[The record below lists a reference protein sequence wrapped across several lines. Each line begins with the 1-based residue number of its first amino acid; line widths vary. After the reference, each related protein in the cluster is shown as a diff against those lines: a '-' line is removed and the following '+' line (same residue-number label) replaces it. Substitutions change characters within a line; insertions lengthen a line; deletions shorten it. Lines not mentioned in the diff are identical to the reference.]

1 MNFQNI
7 SPDKRISLFVKNIW
21 VFESVDRNL
30 KTNLPFFADGYPGLM
45 FQQTDNGLKVN
56 PHKKRMPVLFLYGQT
71 IRPIELEING
81 PYQLI
86 TFQLY
91 PFVLKSFFNITP
103 HTINDDCYDLQ
114 QLQEMNIPGLIQ
126 QLLSEKGIEKK
137 VESISFLL
145 FQLFQSK
152 RQTLD
157 LKIRQVIE
165 SIITTKGR
173 ENISTIAR
181 QVKINAR
188 TLERRFSNE
197 TGLSPKQFSKIIQ
210 FQSSL
215 DQITVKDFT
224 KLTDVVYENGF
235 ADQSH
240 FIKVFKGFTGKTP
253 KTFSKKF

>member
-7 SPDKRISLFVKNIW
+7 SPDKRISLFVKSIW
-21 VFESVDRNL
+21 VFESADRNL
-30 KTNLPFFADGYPGLM
+30 KSNLPFFADGYPGLM
-45 FQQTDNGLKVN
+45 FQQTENGLKVN
-56 PHKKRMPVLFLYGQT
+56 PHKKLMPVLFLYGQT
-71 IRPIELEING
+71 IRPIELEIKG
-81 PYQLI
+81 SYLLI
-86 TFQLY
+86 AFQLY

-114 QLQEMNIPGLIQ
+114 QLQDVNISAFTQ
-126 QLLSEKGIEKK
+126 QLLSGKNIDKK
-137 VESISFLL
+137 VESISSLL
-145 FQLFQSK
+145 YQLFQSK
-152 RQTLD
+152 RQHLD
-157 LKIRQVIE
+157 LKIKQVIE
-165 SIITTKGR
+165 SIIATKGR

-181 QVKINAR
+181 QVKLNAR

-197 TGLSPKQFSKIIQ
+197 TGLSPKQFSRIIQ

-240 FIKVFKGFTGKTP
+240 FIKVFKGFTGTTP
-253 KTFSKKF
+253 KTFSKK